1 MQNENVSPLQ
11 CRDTCLALTLLLLI
25 IFCFSD
31 KIIFCYLAIA
41 MLLMGMIFPNALKPL
56 AKLWY
61 GLAEILG
68 SVVSKIILIFVFV
81 LVVAPIAIIRQLIGK
96 DAMLLKQWKQSE
108 SSCFVE
114 RNHTYK
120 SEDLTK
126 LY

>member
-1 MQNENVSPLQ
+1 MQNKIISPLQ

-25 IFCFSD
+25 IFIFSN
-31 KIIFCYLAIA
+31 KIIFCYLAMA
-41 MLLMGMIFPNALKPL
+41 MLLMGMIFPNSMKPL

-68 SVVSKIILIFVFV
+68 SVVSKIILVLVFV
-81 LVVAPIAIIRQLIGK
+81 LVVIPVAAIRQLMGK
-96 DAMLLKQWKQSE
+96 DAMLLKQWKQSK
-108 SSCFVE
+108 SSCFVV
-114 RNHTYK
+114 RNHSYK

>member
-1 MQNENVSPLQ
+1 M
-11 CRDTCLALTLLLLI
+11 
-25 IFCFSD
+25 
-31 KIIFCYLAIA
+31 AIA
-41 MLLMGMIFPNALKPL
+41 MLLMGMIFPNSMKPL

-68 SVVSKIILIFVFV
+68 SVVSKIILVLVFV
-81 LVVAPIAIIRQLIGK
+81 LVVVPVAVMRQLMGK
-96 DAMLLKQWKQSE
+96 DAMLLKQWKQSK

-114 RNHTYK
+114 RNHSYS